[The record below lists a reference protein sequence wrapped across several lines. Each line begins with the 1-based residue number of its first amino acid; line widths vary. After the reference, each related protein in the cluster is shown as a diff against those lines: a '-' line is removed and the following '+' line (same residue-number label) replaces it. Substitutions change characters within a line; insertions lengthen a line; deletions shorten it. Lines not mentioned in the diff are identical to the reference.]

1 MQTVV
6 VAENG
11 ETPTSHT
18 LLQLNAKGLHKK
30 FNNSLKIKSCLIKNK
45 SKK

>member
-6 VAENG
+6 YQ
-11 ETPTSHT
+11 
-18 LLQLNAKGLHKK
+18 LYIQLNAKGLHKK
-30 FNNSLKIKSCLIKNK
+30 LNNSLKIKSCLIQNK